1 MRLLGQGRQSVYNL
15 NALFGM
21 KLIMSSRYHL
31 FPSGLVVSH
40 PNYDSCTGYHS
51 SSKRRYRNYRATQ
64 KSDLSFDYPTGF

>member
-40 PNYDSCTGYHS
+40 PQKVGMDVSIS
-51 SSKRRYRNYRATQ
+51 LSYRNYR
-64 KSDLSFDYPTGF
+64 LHR